1 MAPLTGRKV
10 LFIAL
15 AAFGVI
21 LAANLTLA
29 VSAVR
34 TFPGLEVKN
43 SYVASQNFD
52 EDRAAQLALGWNVAA
67 QWSDGILTL
76 AFTDP
81 DGAPVEVAELT
92 ALVGWATSTRDDFT
106 PEFTYDG
113 TVYATPADL
122 IEGNWNVRVRALAED
137 GTEFRQRIP
146 LLVEIPQ
153 G

>member
-10 LFIAL
+10 LIIAVS
-15 AAFGVI
+15 AFAVVI
-21 LAANLTLA
+21 AVNVALA

-52 EDRAAQLALGWNVAA
+52 EDRAAQLALGWTAGA
-67 QWSDGILTL
+67 GYRDGVLEL
-76 AFTDP
+76 SFTDAS
-81 DGAPVEVAELT
+81 GAPVKVARLD
-92 ALVGWATSTRDDFT
+92 ALVGWATSTRDDFE
-106 PEFTYDG
+106 PDFTFDG
-113 TVYATPADL
+113 RVYATPA
-122 IEGNWNVRVRALAED
+122 EMAPGNWNVRVRAIAED

-146 LLVEIPQ
+146 LHIREE

>member
-1 MAPLTGRKV
+1 MKPLTGRKV

-15 AAFGVI
+15 SAFGVVVAVNI
-21 LAANLTLA
+21 ALA

-52 EDRAAQLALGWNVAA
+52 EDRAAQLALGWDVAA
-67 QWSDGILTL
+67 GWEDGVLSI

-81 DGAPVEVAELT
+81 DGQPVELRELN
-92 ALVGWATSTRDDFT
+92 ALVGWATSTRDDFS
-106 PEFTYDG
+106 PEFTFNG
-113 TVYATPADL
+113 TRYETPRDMAA
-122 IEGNWNVRVRALAED
+122 GNWNIRVKAIAAD

-146 LLVEIPQ
+146 LYIR
-153 G
+153 

>member
-10 LFIAL
+10 LIIGVSAFAVVFAVNIA
-15 AAFGVI
+15 
-21 LAANLTLA
+21 LA

-52 EDRAAQLALGWNVAA
+52 ADRTAQLALGWTVDAGY
-67 QWSDGILTL
+67 DGEVLTL
-76 AFTDP
+76 AISDS
-81 DGAPVEVAELT
+81 DGAPVEVAELA

-113 TVYATPADL
+113 AVYATPA
-122 IEGNWNVRVRALAED
+122 EMAPGNWNIRLKAIAAD
-137 GTEFRQRIP
+137 GTEFRQRVP
-146 LLVEIPQ
+146 LYIRAES
-153 G
+153 